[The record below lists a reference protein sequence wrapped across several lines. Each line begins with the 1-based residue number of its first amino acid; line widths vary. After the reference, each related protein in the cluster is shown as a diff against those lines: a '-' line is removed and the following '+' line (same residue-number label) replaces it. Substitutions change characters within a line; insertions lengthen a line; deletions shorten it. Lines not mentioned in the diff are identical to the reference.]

1 MLFMALHP
9 YYGHLSIL
17 FASKVFFQ
25 PPNFSVTMLILTEL
39 YGTSSMVSQN
49 YTLGQKFGGPS
60 QQNLAIQ
67 KHQNFSD
74 FRNRCGVIT
83 NTVCNKTS
91 SIRKQH
97 CNLQTTT
104 TPTSALNLVHKGKKN
119 RNRVLTT

>member
-1 MLFMALHP
+1 
-9 YYGHLSIL
+9 
-17 FASKVFFQ
+17 
-25 PPNFSVTMLILTEL
+25 MLILTEL

-104 TPTSALNLVHKGKKN
+104 TPTSALNLVHKGKK
-119 RNRVLTT
+119 TGTEF